1 MTEKQKNQSRDIRAL
16 RGKNCLLTGAASGI
30 GRSLAF
36 CMAREGVNLFLVD
49 LDTANL
55 EKVKEQL
62 APSGVKVFTG
72 KWDVANYEDV
82 KRFADQAYA
91 QLGEI
96 DILINNAGI
105 SGGGFVESLELE
117 DWKHVLDVNLWS
129 IIYAV
134 KVFLPRMLARGAG
147 YIINTG
153 SGAGIVGLPN
163 HIAYV
168 TSKFAVVGLSE
179 ALYSELNHRGID
191 ISVICPTFVKSNI
204 IDRSVIKVPA
214 NLLQNQND
222 QENKPKLEEFRKVFW
237 EIYMR
242 GGLTPD
248 QVAERYIK
256 GIKKRKLYIF
266 DKKILSVAMFF
277 KSVSQSVYKKIL
289 RKKGREYRA
298 MIAEAL
304 TRMSAQK

>member
-1 MTEKQKNQSRDIRAL
+1 MKETQKKELKDHRDL

-36 CMAREGVNLFLVD
+36 CLAREGTNLFLVD
-49 LDTANL
+49 LDMANL

-72 KWDVANYEDV
+72 KCDVSNYEDV
-82 KRFADQAYA
+82 TRLADQAYA

-105 SGGGFVESLELE
+105 SGGGFVESLDIE

-129 IIYAV
+129 IIYSV

-204 IDRSVIKVPA
+204 IDRSVIHVPA
-214 NLLQNQND
+214 NLLQSVDEQL
-222 QENKPKLEEFRKVFW
+222 QTQKLEEFRKVFW

-277 KSVSQSVYKKIL
+277 KAVSQSVYKKIL
-289 RKKGREYRA
+289 RKKGSEYRA

-304 TRMSAQK
+304 AKIGI